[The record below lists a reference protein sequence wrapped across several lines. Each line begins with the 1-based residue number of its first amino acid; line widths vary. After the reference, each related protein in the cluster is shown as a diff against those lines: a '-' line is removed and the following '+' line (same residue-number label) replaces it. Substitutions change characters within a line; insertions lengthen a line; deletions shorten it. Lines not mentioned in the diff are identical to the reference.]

1 MSSDVS
7 VLAGWSVPAVRGVGW
22 DARASARACTGRWH
36 GCGAVR
42 VCARGALHRSKRVRL
57 RLRSPALQWVPT
69 TRSSGVR
76 ACARERG
83 APYRDC
89 PASAWPPRAATVAM
103 GRADAPRCRPRSVGF
118 AAAPPVVVLRLE
130 ACEAVAVARAV
141 GAGLVGGSRRT
152 PGCARVERS
161 ERAHHRVAAV
171 LTRSTRP
178 ADLVATAR
186 RPPRRP
192 AARAPRV
199 C

>member
-1 MSSDVS
+1 MS
-7 VLAGWSVPAVRGVGW
+7 VLAGWSVPAVRGVGR
-22 DARASARACTGRWH
+22 DARASARAGTGRWR

-42 VCARGALHRSKRVRL
+42 VCARGALQRSKRVRL
-57 RLRSPALQWVPT
+57 RLQVLHSKWVPT
-69 TRSSGVR
+69 RSCGVH

-89 PASAWPPRAATVAM
+89 PASAVAAKFAATVAM
-103 GRADAPRCRPRSVGF
+103 RRADAPRRRPRSVGF

-130 ACEAVAVARAV
+130 TCEAVAVARAV

-171 LTRSTRP
+171 LTRSSRP